1 MFLKFLFL
9 FSSVVSLRRPK
20 SAPLK
25 RFAPLNQPGFCAP
38 QRCPSPCPGGK
49 AKHLV
54 DLARTALNPVFL
66 TPLDRVPEPG
76 ASRVW
81 LRSLLGLATGLL
93 TLGAPL
99 AATASP
105 RDSLG
110 TALDDPTL
118 ATSALSPAIAFSPE
132 ASGPLSTGSSL
143 GRQLE
148 PPAQGLALLDYD
160 APGQG
165 AFPVATPPAVPA
177 SYPITPAR
185 RALLNTIRY
194 AEGTWAG
201 GQDIGYRILFGGSLM
216 GSMERHPNL
225 VIRTARYAS
234 AAAGAYQF
242 MPFTWSMASR
252 LLGLQRFSPGEQDQ
266 AALLLIQR
274 RGALPLADGGRFTPK
289 LAAQLAPEW
298 ASFPTLG
305 GGSYYGQPVRRFA
318 ELKRFYEENLAQLQA
333 EVPSDARRDDLAGA
347 PVCLRGRLVC
357 QFTETAKPSL

>member
-1 MFLKFLFL
+1 M
-9 FSSVVSLRRPK
+9 
-20 SAPLK
+20 
-25 RFAPLNQPGFCAP
+25 
-38 QRCPSPCPGGK
+38 
-49 AKHLV
+49 
-54 DLARTALNPVFL
+54 
-66 TPLDRVPEPG
+66 
-76 ASRVW
+76 
-81 LRSLLGLATGLL
+81 L
-93 TLGAPL
+93 TLVAPF

-110 TALDDPTL
+110 TALTYPSL
-118 ATSALSPAIAFSPE
+118 EASALSPAVPSSPQ
-132 ASGPLSTGSSL
+132 ASGPLTTSSSL

-216 GSMERHPNL
+216 RSMERHPNL
-225 VIRTARYAS
+225 VMRTARYAS

-242 MPFTWSMASR
+242 MPFTWSLASR
-252 LLGLQRFSPGEQDQ
+252 LLGLQKFSPEEQDQ

-274 RGALPLADGGRFTPK
+274 RGALALADEGRFTPG
-289 LAAQLAPEW
+289 LAARLSPEW
-298 ASFPTLG
+298 ASFPTLRG
-305 GGSYYGQPVRRFA
+305 ASYYGQPVRRFA
-318 ELKRFYEENLAQLQA
+318 DLKRFYEDNLAQLLG
-333 EVPSDARRDDLAGA
+333 EPSRDNPNGSLAGA
-347 PVCLRGRLVC
+347 STCDQGQLVC
-357 QFTETAKPSL
+357 RSVDPSGPSL